1 MWSNILENLDNSSI
15 KCDKKNFFYFTARA
29 DKQIPR
35 IEQIL
40 LP

>member
-1 MWSNILENLDNSSI
+1 MWYNILETLGNSSI
-15 KCDKKNFFYFTARA
+15 KCDKKNIFYFTARA

-35 IEQIL
+35 MEQIL